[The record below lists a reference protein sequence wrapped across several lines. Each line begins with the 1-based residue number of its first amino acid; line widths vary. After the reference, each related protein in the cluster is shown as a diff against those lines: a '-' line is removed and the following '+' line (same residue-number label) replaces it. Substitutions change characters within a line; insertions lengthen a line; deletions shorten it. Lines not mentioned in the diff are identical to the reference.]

1 LVVIVSLFNQ
11 VNVPCTVGDVSEACK
26 QDSDPPVKSGIFQE
40 VLWLDH
46 FEDYPMSML
55 TNLDLLRRV
64 PIFAALTATQMSQL
78 AGSVTKRRVKRGELI
93 VEQGKKSDALFII
106 LSGRARVVMTD
117 RRSRE
122 VIVDTLEPG
131 DYVGEISLIDGKS
144 HSANVQAEVQTDVLE
159 LGHMEFIRCLT
170 ENHAIA
176 NSVIKGLVHRL
187 RKADEKIS
195 SLALM
200 DVYGRVAKVLVGMA
214 QSDGEQGLVIL
225 DKITR
230 QDIAKM
236 VGASREMV
244 SRVMRDFEEQGFIKT
259 GEDGSITLKERRSTL
274 R

>member
-1 LVVIVSLFNQ
+1 
-11 VNVPCTVGDVSEACK
+11 
-26 QDSDPPVKSGIFQE
+26 
-40 VLWLDH
+40 
-46 FEDYPMSML
+46 MSML

-64 PIFAALTATQMSQL
+64 PLFTALTPAQMTQL
-78 AGSVTKRRVKRGELI
+78 AGAVTKKRVKRGELI
-93 VEQGKKSDALFII
+93 VEQGKKSESLFVI
-106 LSGRARVVMTD
+106 LSGRARVIMTD

-122 VIVDTLEPG
+122 VILDTLGSG
-131 DYVGEISLIDGKS
+131 DYVGEISLIDGKN
-144 HSANVQAEVQTDVLE
+144 HTANVQAEVQTDLLE
-159 LGHMEFIRCLT
+159 LGHVEFIRCMS

-200 DVYGRVAKVLVGMA
+200 DVYGRVAKVLVSAAEPGDD
-214 QSDGEQGLVIL
+214 SSLIIH
-225 DKITR
+225 DKMTR

-259 GEDGSITLKERRSTL
+259 QEDGSVILKERRSSL

>member
-1 LVVIVSLFNQ
+1 M
-11 VNVPCTVGDVSEACK
+11 A
-26 QDSDPPVKSGIFQE
+26 
-40 VLWLDH
+40 
-46 FEDYPMSML
+46 ML
-55 TNLDLLRRV
+55 SNLDLLRRV
-64 PIFAALTATQMSQL
+64 PIFTALSPHQLDQL
-78 AGSVTKRRVKRGELI
+78 ADAVTKRRVKRGELI
-93 VEQGKKSDALFII
+93 VEQGKKSHALFVI

-122 VIVDTLEPG
+122 VILDVLGAG

-144 HSANVQAEVQTDVLE
+144 HSANVQAEIQCDLLV
-159 LGHMEFIRCLT
+159 LGHAEFSRCLA
-170 ENHAIA
+170 ENHAMA
-176 NSVIKGLVHRL
+176 NSVIKGLVSRL

-200 DVYGRVAKVLVGMA
+200 DVYGRVAQVLVGVSQA
-214 QSDGEQGLVIL
+214 AGTNQLLIK

-244 SRVMRDFEEQGFIKT
+244 SRVMRDFEDQGFIRT
-259 GEDGSITLKERRSTL
+259 NEDGSVSLTERRTVT